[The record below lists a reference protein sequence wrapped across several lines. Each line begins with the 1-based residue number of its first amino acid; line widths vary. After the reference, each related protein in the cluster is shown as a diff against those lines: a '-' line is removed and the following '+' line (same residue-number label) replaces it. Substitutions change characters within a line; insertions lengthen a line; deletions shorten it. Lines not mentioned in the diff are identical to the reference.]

1 MIQWWRDRSF
11 TSVFWALTP
20 CRVVY
25 WHWHL
30 GRMYCLQF
38 QNERIVSRV
47 FWCDTRKGHSQL
59 HRYIA
64 GLHNLLRNNLSS
76 WFMSPSC
83 SLISVTSRISKS
95 IHLDYLARILAF
107 FRRIRWPKSVMFC
120 HSQNLWFVQSAMV
133 VVFINPDI
141 EAKTSSS
148 QSQLSTSV
156 GFLLPPGASILS
168 VGKKIKF
175 TLEQAM
181 KTQRGSRGIALL
193 FL

>member
-1 MIQWWRDRSF
+1 
-11 TSVFWALTP
+11 
-20 CRVVY
+20 
-25 WHWHL
+25 
-30 GRMYCLQF
+30 
-38 QNERIVSRV
+38 
-47 FWCDTRKGHSQL
+47 
-59 HRYIA
+59 
-64 GLHNLLRNNLSS
+64 
-76 WFMSPSC
+76 
-83 SLISVTSRISKS
+83 
-95 IHLDYLARILAF
+95 
-107 FRRIRWPKSVMFC
+107 
-120 HSQNLWFVQSAMV
+120 MV

-148 QSQLSTSV
+148 QSQLPTSA

>member
-1 MIQWWRDRSF
+1 MKWSSGEEIEVSHQSSGLWRPVGLCIDIWEECTASNFRMKE
-11 TSVFWALTP
+11 LCP
-20 CRVVY
+20 
-25 WHWHL
+25 
-30 GRMYCLQF
+30 GR
-38 QNERIVSRV
+38 NS
-47 FWCDTRKGHSQL
+47 CDTRKGDSQL
-59 HRYIA
+59 HRYVA
-64 GLHNLLRNNLSS
+64 GLHNLLRNYLSS

-83 SLISVTSRISKS
+83 SLISVTSHNSKS

-107 FRRIRWPKSVMFC
+107 FRRIWWPKSVMSC
-120 HSQNLWFVQSAMV
+120 HCQNLWFVQSAMV

-148 QSQLSTSV
+148 QSQLPTSA